1 MKPFLR
7 KRRERKSDFPLE
19 LQSEEVPVY
28 FNEEVNKQGG
38 SALETLKDMME
49 KYKDYTEDQFLR
61 EFPGPFLV
69 SDAEMGEEQE
79 EFQTHTDDLT
89 SLVQEVLKA
98 PHKIGDPSVRKVIA
112 IKKRLNTG
120 YENMITLGRT
130 ENNDI
135 VLKFGFISKFHAY
148 FLKLPDGRYAISD
161 AESFNQTVVN
171 SEPLKPHE
179 KRQLEF
185 GDRISFGPLSFTY
198 FPPRAFYDYFI
209 RDGGKKSL
217 EK

>member
-1 MKPFLR
+1 M
-7 KRRERKSDFPLE
+7 
-19 LQSEEVPVY
+19 
-28 FNEEVNKQGG
+28 
-38 SALETLKDMME
+38 ETLSEMME

-69 SDAEMGEEQE
+69 SDAELQPGSDD
-79 EFQTHTDDLT
+79 FQTRTDDLT
-89 SLVQEVLKA
+89 NLVKEVLAA
-98 PHKIGDPSVRKVIA
+98 PHKIADPSVRKVIA
-112 IKKRLNTG
+112 VKKKSSSS

-130 ENNDI
+130 DNNDI

-148 FLKLPDGRYAISD
+148 FLRLPDGRYTISD
-161 AESFNQTVVN
+161 AESFNRTVVN

-185 GDRISFGPLSFTY
+185 GDRITIGPLSFTY

-209 RDGGKKSL
+209 KDGGKKSK
-217 EK
+217 ET